1 VDLFGKLKKKK
12 VLLIDD
18 DEWIRDSL
26 SLFFEGE
33 GCHLIT
39 VESAEEAM
47 EALNRQDYDIIIV
60 DYRLPGM
67 DGLGFLEKIKDSH
80 PDTSTLLITAYGSKD
95 VFLKARRIGVQGF
108 IDKPFTVKTIEESLY
123 RLIEKT
129 EN

>member
-1 VDLFGKLKKKK
+1 MDLFGKLKKKRI
-12 VLLIDD
+12 LLIED

-26 SLFFEGE
+26 SLFFEDE

-39 VESAEEAM
+39 AESAEEGM
-47 EALNRQDYDIIIV
+47 EALKKQDYDIIIV

-67 DGLGFLEKIKDSH
+67 DGLGFLEKVKDSH
-80 PDTSTLLITAYGSKD
+80 PNASTLLITAYGSRD
-95 VFLKARRIGVQGF
+95 VFLKAQSMGVQGF

>member
-1 VDLFGKLKKKK
+1 MDLFGKLKKKRI
-12 VLLIDD
+12 LLIDD

-26 SLFFEGE
+26 SLFFEDE

-39 VESAEEAM
+39 VESAEEGM
-47 EALNRQDYDIIIV
+47 EALKKQDYDIIIV

-95 VFLKARRIGVQGF
+95 VFLKAQSIGVQGF

-123 RLIEKT
+123 RVIEKT